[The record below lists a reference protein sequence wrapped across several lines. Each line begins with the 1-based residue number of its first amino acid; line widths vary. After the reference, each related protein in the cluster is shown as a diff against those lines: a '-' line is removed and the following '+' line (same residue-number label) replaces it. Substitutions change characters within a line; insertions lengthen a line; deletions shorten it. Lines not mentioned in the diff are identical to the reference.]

1 MGRIGVLLG
10 LLLASGASTGLAQ
23 AGDEWVLDTDEMP
36 PPLALVRYKPRS
48 AASGDWILGTMTS
61 ILMRVR
67 TCAAV
72 DTHLLDDP
80 LLVIGNDDSLE
91 VAWRG
96 GSTMHPRD
104 RAQVDSMA
112 DGSTWLP
119 VNLGKA
125 LEGVPVCL
133 PEYR

>member
-1 MGRIGVLLG
+1 MRRISVLLG
-10 LLLASGASTGLAQ
+10 LLLVAGASAASAQ
-23 AGDEWVLDTDEMP
+23 TGDEWVPNTDEMP
-36 PPLALVRYKPRS
+36 PLLALVRYKPRW
-48 AASGDWILGTMTS
+48 AASGDWILGTITS
-61 ILMRVR
+61 ISMRVR
-67 TCAAV
+67 TCTAV

-80 LLVIGNDDSLE
+80 LLVVGKDDSLE

-112 DGSTWLP
+112 AGSTWLP
-119 VNLGKA
+119 VSLGKA
-125 LEGVPVCL
+125 LEGVPECV